1 MVALEFAASYKG
13 QPIDTL
19 QRLIE
24 KRMQFAGECARD
36 AVIGT
41 AITVLKS
48 IRALTRDARQRRNFD
63 NSFTVADTGY
73 YGGYSQTE
81 KRRVVRQGV
90 SKYSPKVKMD
100 AGVKF
105 TRDTRHLPQY
115 LQHIYKVD
123 TMRHYRG
130 KPLGVFYICARSAQ
144 EVAERERNMIRRQI
158 KRSGGLALN
167 ALSAAM
173 ARCSTRNPPA
183 PVGSQLAQTL
193 GDRCTIVS
201 RGGGGGGYFV
211 SVTDT
216 LNYAASA
223 LKGGDG
229 ALNLAMMRAANKI
242 SGMIRH
248 SVYCPLDAD
257 VPTPFPEI
265 VR

>member
-90 SKYSPKVKMD
+90 SKYSPKVKMG
-100 AGVKF
+100 ANVVF
-105 TRDTRHLPQY
+105 TWETRGLRQS

-123 TMRHYRG
+123 TTRHYKGR
-130 KPLGVFYICARSAQ
+130 PLGVYYVCARSAQ
-144 EVAERERNMIRRQI
+144 EAAERERKMIRKNIQRT
-158 KRSGGLALN
+158 GGLALN

-193 GDRCTIVS
+193 GDRFTVVS

-211 SVTDT
+211 SVTDA
-216 LNYAASA
+216 LNYATSA

-242 SGMIRH
+242 SGMICH

-265 VR
+265 VK